1 VSWIWAMLLGVTPI
15 IAALC
20 RNPGLCRH
28 ALRRASIERAVRD
41 RTGVIRI
48 ADPTAEGGLLSVEVL
63 PCPEGAPEPDLRCAG
78 A

>member
-1 VSWIWAMLLGVTPI
+1 VSWTWAVVGVTPI

-20 RNPGLCRH
+20 QNLGWCRH
-28 ALRRASIERAVRD
+28 ALRRASIECTVGD

-48 ADPTAEGGLLSVEVL
+48 ADRTAAGGLLSVEVL
-63 PCPEGAPEPDLRCAG
+63 LSSEGAPEPDLRCAR

>member
-1 VSWIWAMLLGVTPI
+1 MSWIWAVRVGVTPI

-20 RNPGLCRH
+20 RNLGLSRH
-28 ALRRASIERAVRD
+28 ALRRASIERTVRD

-48 ADPTAEGGLLSVEVL
+48 ADRTAAGGLLSVEVL